1 MKYISIDTETTGLDP
16 ENCQILS
23 FGAIIEDTNNPLP
36 FEKVPKFYKVMK
48 LRHIQGQPYALNLNK
63 GLIEEI
69 KEGKSEN
76 LISPDNFTDE
86 FMGFLEDNG
95 LFSYEIG
102 AKNEKIKVA
111 GKNFSGFDKLFI
123 EKLPRAH
130 TIEFHQRVL
139 DPAALYV
146 DFKNDEWLP
155 NLDTCLERAGV
166 ERTVTHNAL
175 EDAWDVILTLRNK
188 YQ

>member
-23 FGAIIEDTNNPLP
+23 FGAIIEDTNNRLP
-36 FEKVPKFYKVMK
+36 FDKVPKFYKVMK
-48 LRHIQGQPYALNLNK
+48 LRQIIGEPYALNLNK
-63 GLIEEI
+63 DLIEEI

-76 LISPDNFTDE
+76 LISPDDFVDE
-86 FMGFLEDNG
+86 FKDFLEDNW
-95 LFSYEIG
+95 LYSYETG
-102 AKNEKIKVA
+102 EKNGKIKVA
-111 GKNFSGFDKLFI
+111 GKNFSNFDKLFI
-123 EKLPRAH
+123 ERLPRAH

-139 DPAALYV
+139 DPASLYV

-188 YQ
+188 Y